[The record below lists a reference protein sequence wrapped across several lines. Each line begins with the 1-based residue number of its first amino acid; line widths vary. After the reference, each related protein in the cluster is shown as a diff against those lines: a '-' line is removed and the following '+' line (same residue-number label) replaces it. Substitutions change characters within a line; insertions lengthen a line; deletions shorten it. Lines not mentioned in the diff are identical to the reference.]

1 MVAKTGQQTADLKAQ
16 LLAEG
21 HRFSFVQAVRFLIF
35 LMRREEGA
43 DVDIYDIA
51 KRIRVRPELSLSFPE
66 ADVTSIKALPGT
78 PSRFSITTTF
88 LGLYGAASPLPT
100 FYTEDLL
107 QERSQDRSVSR
118 DFIDIFNS
126 RIYSLYFAAWGHYRL
141 FYKIAESRDTEA
153 LHRLYCLL
161 GFEGEILRDSLD
173 DGFSL
178 LRYIGLFS
186 QRPRSAEGLRALL
199 ADALG
204 ETVEIEQAVERMA
217 PIPEDQ
223 RFYLGQR
230 GNGLGETSYLG
241 TEIVDRMGK
250 FRVRVGPVSGES
262 FAKLLPDRPLFR
274 KMNQLIRYYL
284 DQPLLWDAEITLAK
298 GDQAMTRLGD
308 DSWSQLGFN
317 TWIYSGPA
325 PVDASCC
332 LRATPAE

>member
-1 MVAKTGQQTADLKAQ
+1 MAGKTGEQTADLKKR

-21 HRFSFVQAVRFLIF
+21 HRFTFVQAVRFLVF
-35 LMRREEGA
+35 LLRREEGA
-43 DVDIYDIA
+43 DVDIHDII

-66 ADVTSIKALPGT
+66 ADVTSIRALPGT

-107 QERSQDRSVSR
+107 QERSQDQSVSR

-141 FYKIAESRDTEA
+141 FYKIVESRDAEA

-161 GFEGEILRDSLD
+161 GFEGGSLRDSLD
-173 DGFSL
+173 DAFSL

-186 QRPRSAEGLRALL
+186 QRLRSAEGLRALL

-204 ETVEIEQAVERMA
+204 EPVEIEQAVERMA
-217 PIPEDQ
+217 PISEDQ

-230 GNGLGETSYLG
+230 GNGLGETAYLG
-241 TEIVDRMGK
+241 TEIADRMGK
-250 FRVRVGPVSGES
+250 FRVRIGPLSAES
-262 FAKLLPDRPLFR
+262 FEKLLPGKPLFQ
-274 KMNQLIRYYL
+274 KICSLIRYYL
-284 DQPLLWDAEITLAK
+284 DQPLLWDADIVLAQE
-298 GDQAMTRLGD
+298 DLAVARLGEGP
-308 DSWSQLGFN
+308 WSQLGFN
-317 TWIYSGPA
+317 TWVYSGSA
-325 PVDASCC
+325 PLDAPYR
-332 LRATPAE
+332 LRCAAI